1 MREARA
7 GEARTGEART
17 SEARSKSEQR
27 ENMQQG
33 DFEQSDALERSEHHP
48 PGRAER
54 EEGTSEARR
63 KHSSEASTDHLQDAA
78 YAQRLEEVLQGFPT
92 RDAEGHIPSPVVSPF
107 PFFFWTRTG
116 LLIDLGRQVLNDE
129 TIVVHP
135 GSRYLKI
142 GRGTDL
148 T

>member
-1 MREARA
+1 MREARRA
-7 GEARTGEART
+7 G
-17 SEARSKSEQR
+17 SL
-27 ENMQQG
+27 
-33 DFEQSDALERSEHHP
+33 DERNTVV
-48 PGRAER
+48 
-54 EEGTSEARR
+54 EEGTSAMDTSVPEM
-63 KHSSEASTDHLQDAA
+63 QDAA
-78 YAQRLEEVLQGFPT
+78 YAQRLEEVLQEFPT

-107 PFFFWTRTG
+107 PFSPGRGRFTDRPY
-116 LLIDLGRQVLNDE
+116 GRQVLNDE